1 MVERVSPVEAL
12 RLAEGEQSHRKI
24 KKNTS
29 VTWWGMAASKCVTKL
44 EKGIDC
50 YAFHRSFYGGCQ
62 LYCDAGAGI

>member
-29 VTWWGMAASKCVTKL
+29 VTWWGMAVQNVLRNWK
-44 EKGIDC
+44 KGLIVMLSI
-50 YAFHRSFYGGCQ
+50 RSFYGSCQ
-62 LYCDAGAGI
+62 LYRDVGAGI